1 MYLKELKIKNIG
13 PFREGKIDFAWE
25 NKPYGANPVTII
37 TGMNGTGKSITI
49 DAIRAALSGQHLER
63 NIVAKPEDF
72 FIEIDAVIEGEQRKL
87 MTNKCSLGHIENAD
101 FTGIAKFLTYGYSE
115 TESVK
120 PWIIDY
126 WSSRIPTDGFSINS
140 IKAIDHKNFLK
151 GVMLGKKS
159 NVDLTNFLC
168 HVDYLRSSDMPSEK
182 ELGSVLY
189 EKIKE
194 TIDLCLDNGKFKYI
208 RRAEMEPVV
217 EQNGHEVTLDKL
229 SSGNLFLIE
238 HLVLLICKMYSLAI
252 LRKTPAKDIL
262 NSTGLLLIDEI
273 ENHLHPRW
281 QKSILGIIR
290 SLFPNLQIILTTH
303 SPFILSSLP
312 GVRIYTCKSEP
323 GYSVI
328 VDETETYSN
337 MPVDEIL
344 LSDAFNVTP
353 FNNHISELLRER
365 KAAVERGDES
375 KAKGIENQ
383 LTELNPEYF
392 AYLDV
397 ENRLNALKK

>member
-1 MYLKELKIKNIG
+1 MYLKELKLKNIG

-25 NKPYGANPVTII
+25 NRSDGTNPVTII

-49 DAIRAALSGQHLER
+49 DAIRAALSGQPLGR
-63 NIVAKPEDF
+63 NIVADTENF
-72 FIEIDAVIEGEQRKL
+72 LIEIDAVVEGEQLKL
-87 MTNKCSLGHIENAD
+87 MTNKCSNGHIEYAD
-101 FTGIAKFLTYGYSE
+101 YIRIAKFLMFGYSE
-115 TESVK
+115 AEAVK
-120 PWIIDY
+120 PWVIDY

-151 GVMLGKKS
+151 DVMLGKKS

-168 HVDYLRSSDMPSEK
+168 HIDYLRSSDMPSEK
-182 ELGSVLY
+182 EMGTVLY
-189 EKIKE
+189 DKIKE

-208 RRAEMEPVV
+208 RRAEMDPIV
-217 EQNGHEVTLDKL
+217 EQNGHEVTLEKL

-238 HLVLLICKMYSLAI
+238 HLVLLICKMYSLAV
-252 LRKTPAKDIL
+252 LRKIPAQNIL
-262 NSTGLLLIDEI
+262 NSPGVLLIDEI

-281 QKSILGIIR
+281 QKSILAIIR
-290 SLFPNLQIILTTH
+290 QLFPNLQIILTTH

-312 GVRIYTCKSEP
+312 GVRIYTCKSMP

-328 VDETETYSN
+328 VDETETYSS

-353 FNNHISELLRER
+353 FNNHISELIRER
-365 KAAVERGDES
+365 KDAVERGDES
-375 KAKGIENQ
+375 EAKKIEKQ
-383 LTELNPEYF
+383 LTKLNPEYF